1 MRSVCGLLQLTRR
14 LQQVPDA
21 DAIRAQISAIQAV
34 APMVNKT
41 ATAAQLR
48 FDVAGSPSLPEEI
61 KLRLL
66 RLAGRRATAEGI
78 LIIEARRFRTQEAN
92 RADALNRLTGLLQK
106 AAEKPRPR
114 KPTKPTHASKEARL
128 RRKKRRSE
136 IKKSRQGDPEI

>member
-1 MRSVCGLLQLTRR
+1 MLEISPALR
-14 LQQVPDA
+14 
-21 DAIRAQISAIQAV
+21 IRDDEIRIEFVQASG
-34 APMVNKT
+34 PGGQNVNKT

-48 FDVAGSPSLPEEI
+48 FDVAGSPSLPEEV

-66 RLAGRRATAEGI
+66 RLAGRRAPAEGI